1 MKLVFIKVWSLD
13 LDLEQFYI
21 FEKEYAALA
30 LCAAMVAAVEI
41 PVFKRQKNPI
51 WIGSDVSRIGSSG
64 YKTSRH

>member
-1 MKLVFIKVWSLD
+1 MKLVFIKVWS

-41 PVFKRQKNPI
+41 PVFKRQKKIP
-51 WIGSDVSRIGSSG
+51 SG
-64 YKTSRH
+64 LDLTLVG